1 VCKGRGTVDPGV
13 EARKHQPPSLS
24 LLHSAYKLT
33 RWLTPLLPLSLSHSS
48 QQFHSPQLRLL
59 PFRPPPKPFE
69 IAAKEGRVR
78 GLRPVSPPPPNP
90 PRVDPPHFLILCRRA
105 CPRSGF
111 LGRRPD
117 SGSAAGV
124 GYVFLDSLVPRE
136 SLILDRLFFGVGR
149 RVSVGWGPCSGA
161 FRRPAGGRRPKM
173 RRLARGRRHRVGH
186 RFSLPRGACLLM
198 LPGGRSPR
206 RRALGRGPGAVPLR

>member
-1 VCKGRGTVDPGV
+1 MKEIKEIGQGRRVVKEPVCKGRGTVDPGV

-78 GLRPVSPPPPNP
+78 GLRPVFPPE
-90 PRVDPPHFLILCRRA
+90 
-105 CPRSGF
+105 
-111 LGRRPD
+111 
-117 SGSAAGV
+117 SA
-124 GYVFLDSLVPRE
+124 P
-136 SLILDRLFFGVGR
+136 
-149 RVSVGWGPCSGA
+149 
-161 FRRPAGGRRPKM
+161 
-173 RRLARGRRHRVGH
+173 
-186 RFSLPRGACLLM
+186 
-198 LPGGRSPR
+198 GRSPPFLDPVSSCLPSLRLSRSPARFGIR
-206 RRALGRGPGAVPLR
+206 RRCWIRVLGLSGSSGISDSRSPLFWCRASGLRGMGPLLRGIPSTSWWAAA